1 MKKQISASQV
11 SQYVK
16 KMLGY
21 SNKQN
26 TSLYDLACIALEK
39 EGIKKPDEISSR
51 TFVNRSAFVL
61 LEKIGGKSIQEK
73 VKAKKEQKKV
83 VKNNSYSFEKAKSK
97 EFLFSYEWRK
107 LRMEAIKK
115 YGNSCQ
121 CCGASPK
128 TGAVLN
134 VDHIKPRKFFPHL
147 ALDIDNLQILCAD
160 CNHGKGNW
168 DQTDWR

>member
-1 MKKQISASQV
+1 MKNKISQSELSKFILKNFGFKGRQD
-11 SQYVK
+11 
-16 KMLGY
+16 
-21 SNKQN
+21 
-26 TSLYDLACIALEK
+26 TSPYQLACDALEK
-39 EGIKKPDEISSR
+39 NGIQKPTELSCR
-51 TFVNRSAFVL
+51 TFVQRNMAFIF
-61 LEKIGGKSIQEK
+61 EQIGKS
-73 VKAKKEQKKV
+73 VKAGKLKKEHKSI
-83 VKNNSYSFEKAKSK
+83 VKSNSYCFEKNKTK
-97 EFLFSYEWRK
+97 DFLSTYEWRK

-147 ALDIDNLQILCAD
+147 ALDIDNLQILCAE